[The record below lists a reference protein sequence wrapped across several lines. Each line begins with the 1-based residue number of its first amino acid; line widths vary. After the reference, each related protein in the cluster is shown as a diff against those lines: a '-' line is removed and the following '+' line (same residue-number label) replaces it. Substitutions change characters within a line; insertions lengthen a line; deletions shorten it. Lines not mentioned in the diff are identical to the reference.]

1 MALSLVRIPGSTVV
15 ALSHAM
21 PCPRNGQRRLDT
33 GRFKTAPLLACVL
46 RSSRPSQRAY
56 TVHVRLVFSFRMNS
70 LSTEI
75 ILVNDYT
82 SDVVFDI

>member
-1 MALSLVRIPGSTVV
+1 MPQKRTTAFGHRSLQNSPAPRVCLAVV
-15 ALSHAM
+15 
-21 PCPRNGQRRLDT
+21 
-33 GRFKTAPLLACVL
+33 
-46 RSSRPSQRAY
+46 PSIAESIHR